1 MVRFKT
7 RWLLVKIDVMED
19 PSLCRS
25 RSSVPSST
33 ASSKSRPR
41 ISRDANVFMDRPML
55 LPSKKEFVSRL
66 RRTIVWSFGLS
77 GEPINAQIL
86 VKFYDAS
93 NQLALI
99 RCPRKYCDKVHAAV
113 TLLLTPQQH
122 QQFPT
127 TLEEVATSTGG
138 GSNSNNN
145 NNCIVC
151 STQSI
156 HGSARTAKIA
166 TIRMI
171 RSIYQ
176 HKLKIAI
183 QEEQQ
188 GKGSPEAM
196 TKKLCQELQDL
207 MGTIQS
213 IN

>member
-7 RWLLVKIDVMED
+7 RWLLVKFDVMED

-41 ISRDANVFMDRPML
+41 ISRDTNVIMDRPML

-93 NQLALI
+93 NRLALI
-99 RCPRKYCDKVHAAV
+99 RCPRKYCDKVRAAV

-122 QQFPT
+122 QQLPT
-127 TLEEVATSTGG
+127 TLEEVATASG

-145 NNCIVC
+145 NNGIVC
-151 STQSI
+151 SIQSI

-166 TIRMI
+166 TIRML

-176 HKLKIAI
+176 QKLKIAI

-188 GKGSPEAM
+188 DKGSPEAM
-196 TKKLCQELQDL
+196 TKKLCQKLQDL